1 MRRNGRPDSRLALQR
16 YRRLAAGYDATAPR
30 EMPRRLRCIDKLALR
45 PGDVVLDV
53 GCGTGLSFAPLRERV
68 GSGGRVVGVELS
80 LEMARIAQERVRQAR
95 WENVDVVV
103 ADLSRVALAP
113 LLPACPLF
121 DALLF
126 HYTHDI
132 LQSESALANV
142 FACAKPGGRVAVGGL
157 KKTHP
162 LLFPLNWSVLWR
174 GWRYRTTRA
183 GLREPW
189 RYLKRWVPDFQWER
203 YLFDT
208 AYIGWGT
215 YAPSPVH
222 PADAVSG

>member
-1 MRRNGRPDSRLALQR
+1 MRRNGRPDSGLALQR
-16 YRRLAAGYDATAPR
+16 YRRLAAGYDATARR

-53 GCGTGLSFAPLRERV
+53 GCGTGLSFASLRERV

-95 WENVDVVV
+95 WENVDVVG

-113 LLPACPLF
+113 LLPGCPLF

-142 FACAKPGGRVAVGGL
+142 FACAKPGGRVAAAGL

-174 GWRYRTTRA
+174 GWRYRTTEA

-189 RYLKRWVPDFQWER
+189 RYLKRWVPDLQWER
-203 YLFDT
+203 YLLDT

-215 YAPSPVH
+215 YAPWSVH